1 MNERISIQSNVCHGK
16 PVVQGTRVLVGTLLG
31 ALAGGD
37 SMETILEDYPT
48 ITRED
53 ILSAIDFGAQLSRF
67 EETPYEACVS

>member
-1 MNERISIQSNVCHGK
+1 
-16 PVVQGTRVLVGTLLG
+16 
-31 ALAGGD
+31 
-37 SMETILEDYPT
+37 METILEDYPT